1 LLASFVIPPRFGA
14 TAASKITPGRPIGRE
29 HAMGRLLA
37 RIGLQYQIGLI
48 GLGGLIGLCVFGAL
62 YYSGTLAQRTY
73 QDTADRTAGYEEAIT
88 AIDRAIA
95 EAGRSEMAFLLWHKA
110 EDAAQQDKY
119 ARQVSDRLERM
130 EAGLRQDGAD
140 SLADRAA
147 KIRVGFA
154 GYVSQFITV
163 TQLNQSVG
171 LNEESGLLGR
181 LRNAVHEAEA
191 SLHKVDDP
199 NLLVSMLMMRRH
211 EKDFL
216 ARHGEG
222 KGEKYLADMKQSEE
236 KFDAAL
242 AASPLAEDARAA
254 IADRMTAYQ
263 RDFFVMADAI
273 LELDGEIQKLTKK
286 RLAIEPLIADTT
298 ATVTRMYQD
307 ASAAMAASRART
319 SARLAWSFAAVALL
333 LVIGAGA
340 IGWSIARPITLV
352 VAVMER
358 LARGDH
364 AIDILY
370 TDRRDEVG
378 AMARSVQVF
387 KDHAAEI
394 ERMRADQET
403 QRRAAEGEKKRAMAA
418 LADTFE
424 ASISAIVDAVSAAAA
439 EMQRTAQAM
448 SGTAEQTKQ
457 QSLSVAAS
465 SRQTTTNVQGAA
477 TAADEL
483 SASIAEIGRQV
494 AQATGVASR
503 AADEGR
509 RTDTS
514 VQGLAE
520 AVQQIGEV
528 VALINDIASQTNL
541 LALNA
546 TIEAARAGEAGN
558 GFAVVAG
565 EVKSLANQTAKA
577 TDDIRAQIGAIQGA
591 TAAAVA
597 AIRGICGTILEVST
611 ISASIAAAVEEQSA
625 ATQEIARNVQQVA
638 AGTEDVSKTI
648 ADVTAATGETGTAA
662 REVLWA
668 AAQLSEQAER
678 LRQQVGHFLATV
690 RAA

>member
-1 LLASFVIPPRFGA
+1 
-14 TAASKITPGRPIGRE
+14 
-29 HAMGRLLA
+29 MGRLLA
-37 RIGLQYQIGLI
+37 RLGLQYQIGLI

-62 YYSGTLAQRTY
+62 YYSGTRAQHAY
-73 QDTADRTAGYEEAIT
+73 QDAADRTAGYEEAIT
-88 AIDRAIA
+88 GIDRTIA

-119 ARQVSDRLERM
+119 AREASARLEQM
-130 EAGLRQDGAD
+130 EAGLRQDGAGA
-140 SLADRAA
+140 LADTVA

-181 LRNAVHEAEA
+181 LRTAVHEAEA
-191 SLHKVDDP
+191 SMQNVDDP
-199 NLLVSMLMMRRH
+199 KLLVWMLMMRRH

-222 KGEKYLADMKQSEE
+222 TGEKYLTEMKQSKE

-242 AASPLAEDARAA
+242 AAAPLAAEQRTA
-254 IADRMTAYQ
+254 IADKMTAYQ
-263 RDFFVMADAI
+263 RDFFMMADGF

-286 RLAIEPLIADTT
+286 RQAIEPMIAETT
-298 ATVTRMYQD
+298 ETVTRMYHD
-307 ASAAMAASRART
+307 ASAAMAASRAAT
-319 SARLAWSFAAVALL
+319 SARLAWSFATVAML

-340 IGWSIARPITLV
+340 IGWSIARPITRV

-358 LARGDH
+358 LARGDG
-364 AIDILY
+364 AIDIVY

-394 ERMRADQET
+394 EQMRGEQEA
-403 QRRAAEGEKKRAMAA
+403 QQRAAESEKKRAMAA

-424 ASISAIVDAVSAAAA
+424 ASVSAIVKVVSAAAA
-439 EMQRTAQAM
+439 ELQRTAQAM
-448 SGTAEQTKQ
+448 SSTADQTKQ
-457 QSLSVAAS
+457 QSLSVASS
-465 SRQTTTNVQGAA
+465 SRQTTTNVQTVA
-477 TAADEL
+477 TAAEEL

-494 AQATGVASR
+494 AQATGVASQ
-503 AADEGR
+503 AADEGQ
-509 RTDTS
+509 RTNAS
-514 VQGLAE
+514 VEGLAE
-520 AVQQIGEV
+520 AAQKIGEV
-528 VALINDIASQTNL
+528 VALNNDIASQTNL

-546 TIEAARAGEAGN
+546 TIEAARAGEAGK

-577 TDDIRAQIGAIQGA
+577 TDDIRAQIAAIQGA
-591 TAAAVA
+591 TDTAVA
-597 AIRGICGTILEVST
+597 AIRGISGTIVEVST

-625 ATQEIARNVQQVA
+625 ATQEIARNVQQVS
-638 AGTEDVSKTI
+638 AGTEDVSRTI
-648 ADVTAATGETGTAA
+648 AGVTDAAGETGTAA
-662 REVLWA
+662 REVLSA
-668 AAQLSEQAER
+668 AAQLSEQSER
-678 LRQQVGHFLATV
+678 LRQQVGRFLATV